1 MLVKR
6 KRDSRVASEA
16 VAVSTKPK
24 RLMRMDNLTIY
35 VLGAFLQACLWD
47 CGAATVLP
55 AAMESRLS
63 QAALQVIRSHTTY
76 PSSSLVPQFVS
87 DERLMHSN
95 FRTKSSIGDR
105 EELQVTKLML
115 SGVKTDVYG
124 AVRWTHLHHNHS
136 DHVMAVARNN
146 VHLWRFTN
154 PNVELLTRNA
164 IFRFSSGS
172 DDIVDATVFLRN
184 EKNFHTMFLVLIIR
198 TGLTAKLVAYEVD
211 AAGESLLY
219 SLQMNEVPTKVRWL
233 QSQQEGAL
241 VLLFPSVY
249 ADVGFTDIRQ
259 GGTVLS
265 HVVKIHVPMA
275 VDMETTTIS
284 GYGYVAVNNA
294 SSVLVY
300 RADDLA
306 SNFKVFDVLHGADL
320 TDVSLFRVGFDNVL
334 AVAGLREQFLYVWR
348 GGGFFLRQV
357 LKVPRAIQWHPV
369 GVDSCRD
376 DVILALAT
384 MDASYP
390 LRLHTWSS
398 RLRRFQEVDRGTV
411 PFGGF
416 VLLKD
421 SLSSFSIKDNAWMFF
436 TDATKGTP
444 KSIMVSTKVI
454 LLSNPVQEK
463 GSQLVLRMTMLKDQ
477 LDKQQALLGQASNT
491 LRHAVSTKAAVNVV
505 QVKQVVRSVLVN
517 GPVSMGFA
525 KLPQGLSMEGS
536 KVSMSEL
543 HSKMPE
549 LQKAMSD
556 IGFRIRKLISAL
568 KDAVFKNKPAT
579 ITAPKVL
586 QGHLSTPLLKSV
598 EANIG
603 SIHGVSVAELFRNL
617 YWMNKPTTITG
628 RITLTRPARIRSSL
642 QSPSING
649 INLANAV
656 TTYRHHTI
664 SGPTTFASPLVISKD
679 SLLEGRLN
687 GLKLSDLVTL
697 TGTHYITAPKNL
709 TSVKV
714 LQELSAQTVDG
725 VDLTKVA
732 ATTMNAID
740 EQTAEGSFTFTRNLR
755 VASISTPI
763 VNGIK
768 VADIAERFVRINAP
782 AIITG
787 VKHFVSTFD
796 ALQDVSLRGRL
807 NKLAIPGDLL
817 LRDAEQ
823 FVRAPKR
830 FNRLIT
836 TVINVEGKVSGVA
849 LPGDIYRLTDEGP
862 IDVPLAFANGFQAQ
876 RDVVVAG
883 TVDNVDISEFAAYA
897 SKQPEKV
904 VKTNVVFKAPVFVKK
919 SVRVHAK
926 VNSVLLDALYKD
938 AIFPTNESTL
948 VMTGQKTFHKGAKI
962 TRMTVKGSVNG
973 YNLLEDFVATED
985 HQDINVLISGIKT
998 FTGPVVFE
1006 KDLTSNVGVVDG
1018 VPLFKLF
1025 AGRITL
1031 HSEQNITAEPL
1042 FLNTVRVKRL
1052 YVSGT
1057 VQGLS
1062 VPRDFVLKSTP
1073 QKIYGLKHM
1082 ARGMSAALV
1091 DSRMHATVRG
1101 LFGGVDIVEINKRRI
1116 PLSTGQLLTGEFA
1129 IGNVTT
1135 PFLNAAWMNGRPVQS
1150 FLRNV
1155 MSKTKPQVVAAPK
1168 TFSAVLKAISP
1179 VTTVQGV
1186 NGVNLAEVNSNAVT
1200 LRGQSVVSARVAL
1213 RDPFE
1218 VMGHLSIHGTLDG
1231 RDLRA
1236 FEADAVPKRG
1246 WVSIAGN
1253 CVFYRGFSVRGNIAA
1268 DTVNDL
1274 MFSYDVL
1281 LKNADQSIKGHYHFA
1296 RDVKVLGD
1304 LPHLGHING
1313 VDLSVLDTLIAKL
1326 DRENVIQS
1334 DLEFHGVTEVG
1345 TDLNVEGLLN
1355 GHKLRHLRDQ
1365 AICTARH
1372 HELTATKIIRGPVN
1386 MFHSI
1391 EVRHFQNRSLT
1402 SFLEDI
1408 VFVDGH
1414 FMTAPKIFTDV
1425 LMEGSVKTN
1434 NAHFDQ
1440 LVNGIPIN
1448 TVLSDAVWGNG
1459 MCQLFGDNV
1468 FADSFTVT
1476 KDLTVLGRLNGLRI
1490 PDDLLQLCHN
1500 KACPE
1505 QYLDSPVFENV
1516 QVPGHLPVSGTVNG
1530 HSLPHVLEDTLF
1542 VTTNQTVRG
1551 TKHLEVVT
1559 FEQNVLPDRVN
1570 GKRFRHDVVTLHTA
1584 QTLHGKLSYRH
1595 VVTPNVVVKGLINNV
1610 NFLSLVRST
1619 VLLNVPQTIAA
1630 PLALNNVVVRH
1641 NIRHVGT
1648 LNDVHLDQLARE
1660 VSRFEHAAAQLG
1672 RSLDHRIAKHESLLN
1687 QLSCFLTDSYSAV
1700 DYFVLHQY
1708 LDVEAT
1714 TVDTAPGVGFLRLL
1728 DNHGG
1733 DAVAQAF
1740 HFAWSQQEGGTWR
1753 LQGVVS
1759 ADEGERVYFTLE
1771 GRLLWLELPLPDSN
1785 TGRAI
1790 LTDGLTVLFKFGDVL
1805 AMSAVTSTGNSAIL
1819 ASLTKHGVLDL
1830 FAYSL
1835 QSFEP
1840 TLIGTINP
1848 GEGATMV
1855 KLLSLEGS
1863 LYVIAS
1869 VYDHRAC
1876 ITERYHSL
1884 VYAMEAAH
1892 RWRLVQTLYGGAV
1905 ANVFSLHGFLYALFT
1920 GFDTRSHCAEPS
1932 LVKVYRTCGRAGST
1946 FELFQTISL
1955 DSVSKVELVQY
1966 GAQLDVFMA
1975 AANKTSIQIYTFNG
1989 ESGFQFHSAIAV
2001 RLVTDIKMTV
2011 LGGSLYLIV
2020 AQGHS
2025 TAKSLVYKA
2034 ITLGATETFQRLPA
2048 T

>member
-184 EKNFHTMFLVLIIR
+184 EKNFQTMFLVLIIR

-985 HQDINVLISGIKT
+985 HQDINGIKT

>member
-985 HQDINVLISGIKT
+985 HQDINGIKT

>member
-1 MLVKR
+1 
-6 KRDSRVASEA
+6 
-16 VAVSTKPK
+16 
-24 RLMRMDNLTIY
+24 
-35 VLGAFLQACLWD
+35 
-47 CGAATVLP
+47 
-55 AAMESRLS
+55 
-63 QAALQVIRSHTTY
+63 
-76 PSSSLVPQFVS
+76 
-87 DERLMHSN
+87 
-95 FRTKSSIGDR
+95 
-105 EELQVTKLML
+105 
-115 SGVKTDVYG
+115 
-124 AVRWTHLHHNHS
+124 
-136 DHVMAVARNN
+136 
-146 VHLWRFTN
+146 
-154 PNVELLTRNA
+154 
-164 IFRFSSGS
+164 
-172 DDIVDATVFLRN
+172 
-184 EKNFHTMFLVLIIR
+184 
-198 TGLTAKLVAYEVD
+198 
-211 AAGESLLY
+211 
-219 SLQMNEVPTKVRWL
+219 
-233 QSQQEGAL
+233 
-241 VLLFPSVY
+241 
-249 ADVGFTDIRQ
+249 
-259 GGTVLS
+259 
-265 HVVKIHVPMA
+265 
-275 VDMETTTIS
+275 
-284 GYGYVAVNNA
+284 
-294 SSVLVY
+294 
-300 RADDLA
+300 
-306 SNFKVFDVLHGADL
+306 
-320 TDVSLFRVGFDNVL
+320 
-334 AVAGLREQFLYVWR
+334 
-348 GGGFFLRQV
+348 
-357 LKVPRAIQWHPV
+357 
-369 GVDSCRD
+369 
-376 DVILALAT
+376 
-384 MDASYP
+384 
-390 LRLHTWSS
+390 
-398 RLRRFQEVDRGTV
+398 
-411 PFGGF
+411 
-416 VLLKD
+416 
-421 SLSSFSIKDNAWMFF
+421 
-436 TDATKGTP
+436 
-444 KSIMVSTKVI
+444 
-454 LLSNPVQEK
+454 
-463 GSQLVLRMTMLKDQ
+463 MTMLKDQ

-985 HQDINVLISGIKT
+985 HQDINGIKT

>member
-1 MLVKR
+1 
-6 KRDSRVASEA
+6 
-16 VAVSTKPK
+16 
-24 RLMRMDNLTIY
+24 MDNLTIY

-398 RLRRFQEVDRGTV
+398 RLRRFQEVDRGKSAVFWQFSTV

-568 KDAVFKNKPAT
+568 K
-579 ITAPKVL
+579 
-586 QGHLSTPLLKSV
+586 
-598 EANIG
+598 
-603 SIHGVSVAELFRNL
+603 
-617 YWMNKPTTITG
+617 
-628 RITLTRPARIRSSL
+628 
-642 QSPSING
+642 
-649 INLANAV
+649 
-656 TTYRHHTI
+656 
-664 SGPTTFASPLVISKD
+664 GPTTFASPLVISKD

-1281 LKNADQSIKGHYHFA
+1281 LKNADQSIKGKFYLLFALSRCRCVVSRLVGHYHFA

-2034 ITLGATETFQRLPA
+2034 ITLGNTPCVLATVGFVMVVKAIKKRHYITGND
-2048 T
+2048 